1 MQKQFDVKFQNKN
14 NEQEYVYASS
24 WGVST
29 RLVGGIIMTHGDDK
43 GLILPPKIAPHQIVI
58 IPIYRD
64 ESDRNKV
71 MNLWKKIES
80 TLKEKIFDLNLTIEK
95 N

>member
-1 MQKQFDVKFQNKN
+1 LQKQFDVKFQNKN